1 MQTLAMATGNYV
13 LPPPHSLEIHDPL
26 AAEKCKRAWANYALA
41 KGLNEKDEAVQV
53 AVQSSAK
60 RPN

>member
-1 MQTLAMATGNYV
+1 MATGNYV
-13 LPPPHSLEIHDPL
+13 LPPPHSLEIHDTL
-26 AAEKCKRAWANYALA
+26 AAEKWKKFKRAWANYALA

-60 RPN
+60 MPN